1 MSSSLEQSVKDRLK
15 NIAKETGRDYNF
27 VAIQYLQ
34 ERFLARL
41 EKSQY
46 RDNLILKGALLL
58 VAYNIPVVRPSKDID
73 FKGEDASNDLGQIQ
87 KLIQDI
93 AEVNLEDG
101 VEFNPKDIDTEQ
113 ITEDSEYD
121 GVRIK
126 ISATVAGDK
135 HRLQLDIGFGD
146 TIIDGP
152 VNMEYPAMLEF
163 PPPNIK
169 VYSIESS
176 IAEKL
181 EAIVSLGTF
190 GSRMKDY
197 FDVWFLINNHD
208 LKRDRLKKAISAT
221 FSKRQTPVEDF
232 KFIFSNEFKTNSN
245 KHRQWEAFLNRTTIE
260 SDKEFSGVVEEI
272 ENYIKPLFD

>member
-1 MSSSLEQSVKDRLK
+1 MSSSLEQSIKDRLK
-15 NIAKETGRDYNF
+15 NIARETRRDYNF

-41 EKSQY
+41 EKSRY

-73 FKGEDASNDLGQIQ
+73 FKGEGASNDLGQIE
-87 KLIQDI
+87 KVVQDI
-93 AEVNLEDG
+93 AEINLEDG
-101 VEFNPKDIDTEQ
+101 VEFSPEDIDIEQ

-135 HRLQLDIGFGD
+135 HWLQLDIGFGD

-152 VNMEYPAMLEF
+152 VDMEYPAMLEF
-163 PPPNIK
+163 AAPNIK

-197 FDVWFLINNHD
+197 FDVWFLITNHD
-208 LKRDRLKKAISAT
+208 LEKDRLKKAISAT
-221 FSKRQTPVEDF
+221 FSQRQTPVDDFEYIFSEDF
-232 KFIFSNEFKTNSN
+232 KTNRN
-245 KHRQWEAFLNRTTIE
+245 KHQQWQAFLNRTTIE
-260 SDKEFSGVVEEI
+260 SDNEFSSGV
-272 ENYIKPLFD
+272 

>member
-1 MSSSLEQSVKDRLK
+1 MSSSLEQSVKGRLK
-15 NIAKETGRDYNF
+15 NIAKETDSDYNF

-41 EKSQY
+41 EKSRY

-58 VAYNIPVVRPSKDID
+58 IAYNIPTVRPSKDID
-73 FKGEDASNDLGQIQ
+73 FKGENTTNDLGQIE
-87 KLIQDI
+87 KAIRDI
-93 AEVNLEDG
+93 AEIKLEDG
-101 VEFNPKDIDTEQ
+101 VKFNTKDIDVEP
-113 ITEDSEYD
+113 ITEEYD

-146 TIIDGP
+146 RIIDGP
-152 VNMEYPAMLEF
+152 VDMQYPAMLEF
-163 PPPNIK
+163 PAPNIK

-176 IAEKL
+176 VAEKL
-181 EAIVSLGTF
+181 EAIVSMGAF

-197 FDVWFLINNHD
+197 FDVWFLIKNHD
-208 LKRDRLKKAISAT
+208 LKKDRLKRAITAT

-232 KFIFSNEFKTNSN
+232 EYIFSDEFKTDDE
-245 KHRQWEAFLNRTTIE
+245 KRQQWQTFLSRTKIKL
-260 SDKEFSGVVEEI
+260 DKNFSGAVEEI
-272 ENYIKPLFD
+272 ENFIKPLI

>member
-15 NIAKETGRDYNF
+15 NIAKDTGSDYNF
-27 VAIQYLQ
+27 LAIQYLQ

-58 VAYNIPVVRPSKDID
+58 IAYNIPTVRPSKDID
-73 FKGEDASNDLGQIQ
+73 FKGENTSNDLGQIE
-87 KLIQDI
+87 KTIRDI
-93 AEVNLEDG
+93 AEIKLEDG
-101 VEFNPKDIDTEQ
+101 VTFNPKDIDVEP
-113 ITEDSEYD
+113 ITEEAEYD

-126 ISATVAGDK
+126 ISATVASDR

-152 VNMEYPAMLEF
+152 VDMQYPAMLEF
-163 PPPNIK
+163 PAPNIK

-176 IAEKL
+176 VAEKL
-181 EAIVSLGTF
+181 EAIVSMGTF

-208 LKRDRLKKAISAT
+208 LKKDRLKRAITAT

-232 KFIFSNEFKTNSN
+232 KYIFSDEFKADDE
-245 KHRQWEAFLNRTTIE
+245 KGQQWQAFLDRTDIK
-260 SDKEFSGVVEEI
+260 SDKEFRGVIEEI
-272 ENYIKPLFD
+272 ESYINSLFD